1 MTEDIK
7 VSTAEEVFG
16 ALSVPKILIAS
27 LQTLG
32 TITVSTDLFMN
43 AATEDQE
50 LKVDYNSD
58 NQTFTFTHQSFLVC
72 PKILFQLQ
80 SHVIVLIVRL
90 VHNL

>member
-1 MTEDIK
+1 MTEEIK

-16 ALSVPKILIAS
+16 SLSVPKILIAS

-32 TITVSTDLFMN
+32 TITVATDLFMN

-58 NQTFTFTHQSFLVC
+58 DQTFTFTLKGKNESGLNNDQLIESFE
-72 PKILFQLQ
+72 
-80 SHVIVLIVRL
+80 
-90 VHNL
+90 

>member
-1 MTEDIK
+1 MSEDIK

-32 TITVSTDLFMN
+32 TITVPTDLFMN

-58 NQTFTFTHQSFLVC
+58 DQTFTFTL
-72 PKILFQLQ
+72 KGKDD
-80 SHVIVLIVRL
+80 
-90 VHNL
+90 

>member
-1 MTEDIK
+1 MTEEIK

-27 LQTLG
+27 LETLG
-32 TITVSTDLFMN
+32 TITVSTDLFLN

-58 NQTFTFTHQSFLVC
+58 NQTFTFSLKGKNGSGFNNDQLIESFE
-72 PKILFQLQ
+72 
-80 SHVIVLIVRL
+80 
-90 VHNL
+90 

>member
-1 MTEDIK
+1 MGGKVMSEDIK

-32 TITVSTDLFMN
+32 TITVPTDLFIN

-58 NQTFTFTHQSFLVC
+58 DQTFTFTLRGKNDSESNND
-72 PKILFQLQ
+72 QL
-80 SHVIVLIVRL
+80 ITDFE
-90 VHNL
+90 

>member
-16 ALSVPKILIAS
+16 ALSVPKILIAA
-27 LQTLG
+27 LETLG
-32 TITVSTDLFMN
+32 TITVPTDSFIN

-58 NQTFTFTHQSFLVC
+58 DQTFTFTLKAKDESGTD
-72 PKILFQLQ
+72 
-80 SHVIVLIVRL
+80 
-90 VHNL
+90 NN

>member
-27 LQTLG
+27 LETLG
-32 TITVSTDLFMN
+32 TITVSTDLFLN

-58 NQTFTFTHQSFLVC
+58 DQTFTFSLKGKNESWTNND
-72 PKILFQLQ
+72 QL
-80 SHVIVLIVRL
+80 ITDFE
-90 VHNL
+90 

>member
-1 MTEDIK
+1 MTEEIK

-16 ALSVPKILIAS
+16 SLSVPKILIAS

-32 TITVSTDLFMN
+32 TITVATDLFMN

-58 NQTFTFTHQSFLVC
+58 DQTFTFTLKEKNESGTDNDQIITDFE
-72 PKILFQLQ
+72 
-80 SHVIVLIVRL
+80 
-90 VHNL
+90 

>member
-32 TITVSTDLFMN
+32 KITVSTDLFMN

-58 NQTFTFTHQSFLVC
+58 DQTFTFMLKEKDESGFNNNQLIESFE
-72 PKILFQLQ
+72 
-80 SHVIVLIVRL
+80 
-90 VHNL
+90 

>member
-58 NQTFTFTHQSFLVC
+58 NQTFTFTLKEKNESGTDNDQLVTD
-72 PKILFQLQ
+72 FE
-80 SHVIVLIVRL
+80 
-90 VHNL
+90 

>member
-58 NQTFTFTHQSFLVC
+58 NQTFTFTLKEKNESRTDND
-72 PKILFQLQ
+72 QL
-80 SHVIVLIVRL
+80 ITDFE
-90 VHNL
+90 

>member
-7 VSTAEEVFG
+7 VSTAEDVFG
-16 ALSVPKILIAS
+16 ALSVPKILIAA
-27 LQTLG
+27 LETLG

-58 NQTFTFTHQSFLVC
+58 NQTFTFTLKEKNESGTDND
-72 PKILFQLQ
+72 QL
-80 SHVIVLIVRL
+80 ITDFE
-90 VHNL
+90 